1 MHSEDDVARPGAAI
15 DHARPDDTK
24 TALPSGVILL
34 FMVASGLAVA
44 NAYFAP
50 PLLDVM
56 ARDMKMSPATAGLV
70 VGATQVGY
78 ALGLVLLAPLGDL
91 IDRRRLIIVQTAIS
105 ALALL
110 AVALAPNAGVLLAAM
125 GAVGLLA
132 VAAQAIVAH
141 AATLAAPSQRGR
153 VVGMVTSGI
162 VIGILSARAV
172 AGVLTDLAGWRAV
185 YLVSAAL
192 TLAVAA
198 LAWRLLPRVA
208 QPRAA
213 LTYPRLIASTFRLIA
228 EEPVLRTRGVI
239 ALLIFANVTTLLT
252 PLALE
257 LSGPPHDLSHT
268 GIGFFGLAGVAGAL
282 AASRAGR
289 WVDAGHGQRTTGAAL
304 ALVLAAWIAA
314 AGLDSSLLWLILG
327 VVILDFSL
335 QAVHVSNQG
344 LIYRVRPEAQSRL
357 TAAYMIFYSIGSATG
372 ASLSPLVHA
381 RAGWTGVCLLG
392 AGISLITLAFWAA
405 TARTPPRAR
414 ATSPEGSASPGLRAN
429 GG

>member
-1 MHSEDDVARPGAAI
+1 MHSEDDAARHRAATEHARPGQVAA
-15 DHARPDDTK
+15 
-24 TALPSGVILL
+24 ALTPAVILL
-34 FMVASGLAVA
+34 FMIASGLAVA

-56 ARDMKMSPATAGLV
+56 ARDMKMSPAMAGLV

-91 IDRRRLIIVQTAIS
+91 IDRRRLIIVQTALS

-110 AVALAPNAGVLLAAM
+110 AVALAPNATALLAAM

-132 VAAQAIVAH
+132 VVAQTIVAY
-141 AATLAAPSQRGR
+141 AATLSAPAERGR

-162 VIGILSARAV
+162 VIGILSARAI
-172 AGVLTDLAGWRAV
+172 AGALTDLAGWRAI
-185 YLVSAAL
+185 YLVSAGL

-208 QPRAA
+208 QTRAA
-213 LTYPRLIASTFRLIA
+213 LTYPRLIASTFRLIV

-257 LSGPPHDLSHT
+257 LSAPPHTLSHT
-268 GIGFFGLAGVAGAL
+268 GIGLFGLAGIAGAL

-289 WVDAGHGQRTTGAAL
+289 WVDAGHGQRTTGFAL
-304 ALVLAAWIAA
+304 ALMLAAWVAA
-314 AGLDSSLLWLILG
+314 AGLDRSLLWLILG
-327 VVILDFSL
+327 VVVLDFGL

-344 LIYRVRPEAQSRL
+344 LIYRERPEAQSRL
-357 TAAYMIFYSIGSATG
+357 TAAYMIFYSVGSAAG
-372 ASLSPLVHA
+372 ASLSPVVHA

-392 AGISLITLAFWAA
+392 AGISLATLAFWAA
-405 TARTPPRAR
+405 TARTPPRPC
-414 ATSPEGSASPGLRAN
+414 ATSPAEPAWP
-429 GG
+429 